1 MHVPVHIK
9 PSTSDPFLKDGAD
22 LGRISV
28 SGAAIFIFI
37 FFLNSPKLTDK
48 YTQNCSF

>member
-28 SGAAIFIFI
+28 SGAAIFIL
-37 FFLNSPKLTDK
+37 FFFYLT
-48 YTQNCSF
+48 